1 MARYKYLVFTNAC
14 DGRDDEF
21 NTWYDDVHLAE
32 VVAVPGFTGAERY
45 AVRPQPG
52 ELEPSHRYLAI
63 YEMETNDVQATIAE
77 LMRRGTS
84 GGFQMTDSLAD
95 GALTRLYEV
104 ITPHRAS

>member
-1 MARYKYLVFTNAC
+1 MARYKYLVFTNAR

-21 NTWYDDVHLAE
+21 NEWYDDVHLAE

-45 AVRPQPG
+45 AIRPLSGDPA
-52 ELEPSHRYLAI
+52 PSDRYLEI
-63 YEMETNDVQATIAE
+63 YDMAPDDVTATFAE

-84 GGFQMTDSLAD
+84 GGFRMTDSLAD

-104 ITPHRAS
+104 ITPHRAR